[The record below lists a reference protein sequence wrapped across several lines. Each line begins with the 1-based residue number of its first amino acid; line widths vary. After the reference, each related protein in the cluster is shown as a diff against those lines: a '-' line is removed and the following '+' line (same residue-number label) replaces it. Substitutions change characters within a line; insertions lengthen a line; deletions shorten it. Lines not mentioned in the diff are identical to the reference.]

1 MNHRNRTKLA
11 LKQGRAISALW
22 LESAS
27 PELAEIAVWA
37 GWKTILIDNEHGV
50 SSLEHTAHL
59 VRAIEAAG
67 GEAVLRIPAN
77 DPTYLKK
84 ILDMGVRSIMV
95 PMVNSAAQAQAIVDA
110 CRYPP
115 HGQRGYAAPIVRA
128 SGYGAFSDY
137 ASQANDDL
145 LLITQIE
152 HTEGADNVEAIAE
165 VDGIDMLFIGPNDL
179 AGSMGL
185 LERLEAPEV
194 RRLIEDLER
203 RIANSG
209 RWMGTITG
217 PGRDVTTLTNSGY
230 RFVAGPNDIALLANT
245 LRHEAAQWRKQSADF
260 GGS

>member
-1 MNHRNRTKLA
+1 MSHRNRTKLA
-11 LKQGRAISALW
+11 LQQGRTISALW

-27 PELAEIAVWA
+27 PELAEVAVWA

-115 HGQRGYAAPIVRA
+115 QGQRGYAAPIVRA

-137 ASQANDDL
+137 ARQANDDL

-152 HTEGADNVEAIAE
+152 HVEAAENVEAIAE

-185 LERLEAPEV
+185 LEQLEAPEV

-203 RIANSG
+203 RIAHTG

-217 PGRDVTTLTNSGY
+217 PGRNVATLTNSGY
-230 RFVAGPNDIALLANT
+230 RFVAGPNDIALFANT
-245 LRHEAAQWRKQSADF
+245 LRHEAALWREHSADF
-260 GGS
+260 GES

>member
-1 MNHRNRTKLA
+1 MNPRNRTKLA
-11 LKQGRAISALW
+11 LQQGRTVSALW

-27 PELAEIAVWA
+27 PELAEVAVWA

-84 ILDMGVRSIMV
+84 VLDMGIRSIMV
-95 PMVNSAAQAQAIVDA
+95 PMVNSAEQAQAIVDA

-115 HGQRGYAAPIVRA
+115 QGQRGYAAPIVRA

-137 ASQANDDL
+137 ARQANDDL

-152 HTEGADNVEAIAE
+152 HVEAADNVEAIAE

-179 AGSMGL
+179 AGSMGQ

-194 RRLIEDLER
+194 RDLIGGLER
-203 RIANSG
+203 RIAGSG

-217 PGRDVTTLTNSGY
+217 PGRDVANLAQSGY
-230 RFVAGPNDIALLANT
+230 RFVAGPNDIALFANN
-245 LRHEAAQWRKQSADF
+245 LRKEAALWREQSADF
-260 GGS
+260 DAC

>member
-1 MNHRNRTKLA
+1 MTHRNRTKLA
-11 LKQGRAISALW
+11 LQQGRTISALW

-27 PELAEIAVWA
+27 PELAEVAVWA

-137 ASQANDDL
+137 ARQANDDL

-152 HTEGADNVEAIAE
+152 HVEGADNVEAIAE

-185 LERLEAPEV
+185 LERLEAPEL

-203 RIANSG
+203 RIGNSG

-217 PGRDVTTLTNSGY
+217 PGRDIAKLTNSGY
-230 RFVAGPNDIALLANT
+230 RFVAGPNDIALFAST
-245 LRHEAAQWRKQSADF
+245 LRHEAALWP
-260 GGS
+260 